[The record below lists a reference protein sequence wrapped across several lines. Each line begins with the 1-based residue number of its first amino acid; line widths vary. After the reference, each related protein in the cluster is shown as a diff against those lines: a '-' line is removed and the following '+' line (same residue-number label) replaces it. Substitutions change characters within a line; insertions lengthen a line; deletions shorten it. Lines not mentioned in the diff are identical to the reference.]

1 MRDADILERLGE
13 LGWELPPLPAPVA
26 SYVPVK
32 RAGTL
37 AFVAGQVAMVDGR
50 LLHPGRLGQQVSVEM
65 GQEAAARAG
74 LQALSAI
81 RDHLGGSFD
90 RLVQLLQVTVFV
102 AADADFVEHPTVANG
117 ASDALV
123 AVLGPDGRHARAA
136 VGVASLPLGACVEVA
151 VTAEVSEEP
160 GVMANVDTG
169 GRPPVA

>member
-1 MRDADILERLGE
+1 MRDADVLERLGE
-13 LGWELPPLPAPVA
+13 LGLELPAPPPPVA
-26 SYVPVK
+26 SYVTVK
-32 RAGTL
+32 RAGAL

-50 LLHPGRLGQQVSVEM
+50 LLHPGRLGTQVSVEM

-90 RLVQLLQVTVFV
+90 RLVQLLQVTVYV
-102 AADADFVEHPTVANG
+102 AADAEFVEHPTVANG

-151 VTAEVSEEP
+151 VTAEVAEEP
-160 GVMANVDTG
+160 DPTTSGGTA
-169 GRPPVA
+169 GRPPDA